1 MAGIGGRPDEARWLR
16 RPAQGRAGRSRRES
30 VSVRG
35 GTFEVILRACDD
47 GGCVALF
54 PALPQLMTRGAS
66 RQHARLKALALA
78 ERYLRTLADER
89 QAAAIRAVA
98 DRRSAL
104 PLAA

>member
-16 RPAQGRAGRSRRES
+16 RPAHGGAGRSRRES

-78 ERYLRTLADER
+78 ERYLRTLADQR
-89 QAAAIRAVA
+89 RAAAIRAVA
-98 DRRSAL
+98 DRQSGL